1 MTSASPILVTGTSG
15 QVGAEIAN
23 LLRLRNQPVLTPTS
37 SELNLASPDSIR
49 SYVREHRPSWI
60 INPAA
65 YTAVDKA
72 ESEVELAEAI
82 NAAAPGI
89 LGEEAAAL
97 HIPVLHFSTDYVFA
111 GDGTKPW
118 VETDPTGPLNTYG
131 RTKLQGEQ
139 ALAQS
144 GAAFMVFRTSWVY
157 GATGKNFF
165 RTILRVAPQRES
177 MTIVADQFGAPTW
190 ARDLARLAVHVID
203 AADTDAENHVRTLQG
218 CYHACNAGET
228 TWFGFAE
235 EILRNAKLHE
245 PSVTFATLQ
254 PVPTEAYP
262 TPAKRP
268 SNSRMDCS
276 LLATKLGFLMP
287 DWHES
292 LAQVSSE
299 YDQLRV
305 AGSL

>member
-1 MTSASPILVTGTSG
+1 
-15 QVGAEIAN
+15 
-23 LLRLRNQPVLTPTS
+23 
-37 SELNLASPDSIR
+37 
-49 SYVREHRPSWI
+49 VRKHRPSWI

-72 ESEVELAEAI
+72 ESEVKLAEAI
-82 NAAAPGI
+82 NAVAPGV

-97 HIPVLHFSTDYVFA
+97 HIPVIHVSTDYVFA
-111 GDGTKPW
+111 GDGTRPW
-118 VETDPTGPLNTYG
+118 VETDATGPLGVYG
-131 RTKLQGEQ
+131 RTKLEGEQ

-144 GAAFMVFRTSWVY
+144 GAAYMIFRTSWVY

-165 RTILRVAPQRES
+165 RTILRVARERES
-177 MTIVADQFGAPTW
+177 MNIVADQFGAPTW
-190 ARDLARLAVHVID
+190 SRDLARLSLHVID
-203 AADTDAENHVRTLQG
+203 KAAADTENAVQHLRG
-218 CYHACNAGET
+218 IYHACNAGET

-235 EILRNAKLHE
+235 EILRQAAQQE
-245 PSVTFATLQ
+245 PDVVFATLH

-268 SNSRMDCS
+268 SNSRMNCS
-276 LLATKLGFLMP
+276 LLAEKLGFQMP
-287 DWHES
+287 GWRES
-292 LAQVSSE
+292 LAAVTRE

>member
-1 MTSASPILVTGTSG
+1 M
-15 QVGAEIAN
+15 
-23 LLRLRNQPVLTPTS
+23 
-37 SELNLASPDSIR
+37 
-49 SYVREHRPSWI
+49 REHKPSFI

-72 ESEVELAEAI
+72 ESEPALAAAI
-82 NAAAPGI
+82 NTVAPGV

-97 HIPVLHFSTDYVFA
+97 HSLVVHFSTDYVFA

-118 VETDPTGPLNTYG
+118 VETDATGPLSVYG
-131 RTKLQGEQ
+131 RTKLEGEQ

-144 GAAFMVFRTSWVY
+144 GAAYMIFRTSWVY

-165 RTILRVAPQRES
+165 RTILRLARERES
-177 MTIVADQFGAPTW
+177 MNIVADQFGAPTW
-190 ARDLARLAVHVID
+190 SRDLARLSLHVID
-203 AADTDAENHVRTLQG
+203 KATLDTDVARNLTG
-218 CYHACNAGET
+218 IYHACNAGET

-235 EILRNAKLHE
+235 EILHQAAQYE
-245 PSVTFATLQ
+245 PNVTFATLH

-268 SNSRMDCS
+268 ENSRMDCS
-276 LLATKLGFLMP
+276 LLAAKLGFTMP
-287 DWHES
+287 DWHNS
-292 LAQVSSE
+292 LAEVSCE
-299 YDQLRV
+299 YHQLRI